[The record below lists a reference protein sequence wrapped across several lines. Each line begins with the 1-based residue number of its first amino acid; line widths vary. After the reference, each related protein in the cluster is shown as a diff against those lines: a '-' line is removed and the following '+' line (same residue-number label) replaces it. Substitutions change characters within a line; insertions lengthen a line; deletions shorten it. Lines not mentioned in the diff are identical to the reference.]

1 MNTWR
6 NLIGVGVLAVGL
18 LGMSAVYGQAG
29 PGRHHHGMGGGAGLS
44 FKTLKALDL
53 TNEQQTQI
61 DAIRES
67 HRETMKTLWSELRT
81 IHTDITNKL
90 LASGDVTAADFT
102 EQSERAAQLGA
113 QLFSERLAVGLE
125 IRNVLTPE
133 QLAKAAE
140 VVAEK
145 RTRRAERGKSAKD
158 NQ

>member
-1 MNTWR
+1 MNRWR

-29 PGRHHHGMGGGAGLS
+29 PGRHHHGMGGAGLS

-53 TNEQQTQI
+53 TNEQQAQI

-67 HRETMKTLWSELRT
+67 HRETTKTLWSELRT

-102 EQSERAAQLGA
+102 EQRERATQLGA

-145 RTRRAERGKSAKD
+145 RARHAERRKSAKD